1 MGSETLIES
10 FIQKARTYIYTTAL
24 MPALAATITHTLDR
38 IKKSNK
44 LRLHIRELIA
54 EYKTLLPQAGI
65 NASESNNHIQPLII
79 GDPKETI
86 EISDQLYQK
95 NILVSAIRPP
105 TVPKGTSRLRISIT
119 AAHTTNDINLF
130 VQAITNILNE
140 RS

>member
-1 MGSETLIES
+1 
-10 FIQKARTYIYTTAL
+10 
-24 MPALAATITHTLDR
+24 MPALAATITHTLDK

-54 EYKTLLPQAGI
+54 EYKTLLTQAGI

-105 TVPKGTSRLRISIT
+105 TVPQGTSRLRISIT